1 MINYIYLGRVDY
13 GEALRLQQEL
23 VALRTAGRIGNVLLL
38 LEHPPVLTL
47 GRNANRSN
55 ILASNELL
63 AARSVTLHEINRG
76 GDVTYHGPGQ
86 LIGYP
91 IFDLRSLR
99 NPSGH
104 NRLGPVDFV
113 RLMEEALIRLCGELG
128 VAAGRICGL
137 TGVWCGLDQSQFST
151 EGAPSAA
158 NEPCDAPTQSAGR
171 KIAAIGIHVARGVT
185 SHGFAFNVTTDLRDF
200 SLINPCGITD
210 RPVTSLEREVADPGN
225 LPSLEILAERAAR
238 EFGLVFNEPVALVES
253 LAELRALADT
263 APDSAAAEF
272 PAPVF
277 PAEDTPLQ
285 IPPEI
290 ERLRRSKDR
299 PVSA

>member
-1 MINYIYLGRVDY
+1 MIQYLYLGRVDY

-23 VALRTAGRIGNVLLL
+23 VALRTADRIGNVLLL

-55 ILASNELL
+55 ILASDELL
-63 AARSVTLHEINRG
+63 ARRGVTLHEINRG

-91 IFDLRSLR
+91 IIDLRSLR
-99 NPSGH
+99 NPSGACPPGRD

-113 RLMEEALIRLCGELG
+113 RLMEEALIRLCGEFG

-137 TGVWCGLDQSQFST
+137 TGVWCHLRWGSLLDENCGTRAKDQ
-151 EGAPSAA
+151 PSG
-158 NEPCDAPTQSAGR
+158 ER

-210 RPVTSLEREVADPGN
+210 RPVTSLEREVADAKN
-225 LPSLEILAERAAR
+225 LPSLESLAHMAAR
-238 EFGLVFNEPVALVES
+238 EFGLVFDEPVAHIES
-253 LAELRALADT
+253 LAALRALAVA
-263 APDSAAAEF
+263 APDSPVAEF
-272 PAPVF
+272 PAQ
-277 PAEDTPLQ
+277 DTPLQ

-290 ERLRRSKDR
+290 ERLRHAKDR
-299 PVSA
+299 PISA

>member
-1 MINYIYLGRVDY
+1 
-13 GEALRLQQEL
+13 
-23 VALRTAGRIGNVLLL
+23 
-38 LEHPPVLTL
+38 VLTL

-55 ILASNELL
+55 ILASDELL
-63 AARSVTLHEINRG
+63 AARGVTLHEINRG

-104 NRLGPVDFV
+104 NRLGPVDVV
-113 RLMEEALIRLCGELG
+113 RLLEEALIRLCGEFG
-128 VAAGRICGL
+128 VTAGRICGL
-137 TGVWCGLDQSQFST
+137 TGVWCGLPEAQITS
-151 EGAPSAA
+151 ENAPSAA
-158 NEPCDAPTQSAGR
+158 TGLCDAPTESAGR

-200 SLINPCGITD
+200 GLINPCGITD
-210 RPVTSLEREVADPGN
+210 RPVTSLKREVADPAN

-238 EFGLVFNEPVALVES
+238 EFGLAFNEPVEFVED
-253 LAELRALADT
+253 LAALRAAAD
-263 APDSAAAEF
+263 AVPESPASNLSAEEF